1 MKQKIRLMSRA
12 AALGALV
19 LVAGCVTT
27 KFHEVVVDADG
38 SSATTTYKAQ
48 SSAWPGGK
56 LETANHTWHYGW
68 GLDTAQNE
76 ISTGQAVAGMDNSG
90 VTALVEVLT
99 KFMAEALKAYLAMPA
114 SPAQPSV
121 VPQILDALVP
131 LLKP

>member
-1 MKQKIRLMSRA
+1 MKQGLKLMTPA
-12 AALGALV
+12 AALGVVV
-19 LVAGCVTT
+19 LMAGCVTT

-38 SSATTTYKAQ
+38 SSATTSYKAS

-76 ISTGQAVAGMDNSG
+76 ITTGQAVAGIDNSG

-99 KFMAEALKAYLAMPA
+99 KFMAEALTAYMSRPA
-114 SPAQPSV
+114 DVVQPSAL
-121 VPQILDALVP
+121 PGIIDALAP
-131 LLKP
+131 LFAK